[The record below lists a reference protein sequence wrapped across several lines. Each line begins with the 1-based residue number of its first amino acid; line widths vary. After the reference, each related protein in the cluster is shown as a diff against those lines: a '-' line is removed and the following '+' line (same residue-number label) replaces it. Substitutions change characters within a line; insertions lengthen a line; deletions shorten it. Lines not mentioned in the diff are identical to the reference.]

1 MTNATR
7 ATRTARPTTL
17 PGVLGPIRP
26 RPRWLELKLLALVAV
41 ALAVGSVSLGATVTG
56 KLALYDPQG
65 LAIYVAALFAAHAA
79 LVLAGRRTDHFAAD
93 DADWCTLAVGRERG

>member
-1 MTNATR
+1 
-7 ATRTARPTTL
+7 

-41 ALAVGSVSLGATVTG
+41 AVAVGSLSLGAAGTG

-65 LAIYVAALFAAHAA
+65 LVIYIAALFVAHAA
-79 LVLAGRRTDHFAAD
+79 QVLAGRRTDQVLLPTVA
-93 DADWCTLAVGRERG
+93 LLGGVSLLLMQRLRQRAVPPPCFG